1 MFEIKIF
8 TDIHDNCPIE
18 DYFKELNKKA
28 LTSKN
33 EKIRL
38 AKIVEC
44 IKMLQNYGT
53 RAGLPY
59 MKHIEDDI
67 WELRPN
73 KDRIFFAY
81 YKNDTFVLLSYFT
94 KKTNKTPPREIVK
107 AKSNLID
114 FLERSER
121 NG

>member
-1 MFEIKIF
+1 MFEVEIY
-8 TDIHDNCPIE
+8 TDKHSNCPIE
-18 DYFKELNKKA
+18 DYIKELNQKA
-28 LTSKN
+28 LTSKK
-33 EKIRL
+33 ERIKL

-44 IKMLQNYGT
+44 VKMLQNYGT

-59 MKHIEDDI
+59 MKHIEDSI

-81 YKNDTFVLLSYFT
+81 YKNDVFILLHCFT
-94 KKTNKTPPREIVK
+94 KKTQKTPKREIEK

-114 FLERSER
+114 FLERSE
-121 NG
+121 